1 MTTETATADDFLTTF
16 EARCRKSGIWPEKNG
31 ETEYDEELRDQAMEN
46 YLSLNEGEL
55 ITELGP
61 EEWRRR
67 IMEAR
72 GYRPSD
78 ADRQEMEAW
87 RTVAALKTALDR
99 LETGELLSDAD
110 GDIIA
115 IKRPDGKGYGIWM
128 AGQVTSMDV
137 STAKEAAE
145 RLASQEKHP
154 DGN

>member
-1 MTTETATADDFLTTF
+1 MTTESATADDFLTTF
-16 EARCRKSGIWPEKNG
+16 EARCRTSGIWPEKNG
-31 ETEYDEELRDQAMEN
+31 ETEYDAELRDQAMEN

-67 IMEAR
+67 ILEAR
-72 GYRPSD
+72 GPSE

-87 RTVAALKTALDR
+87 RAVAALKTALDR

-115 IKRPDGKGYGIWM
+115 IKRPDGGFGIWM
-128 AGQVTSMDV
+128 DGQVTSTDV
-137 STAKEAAE
+137 DTAKEAAE
-145 RLASQEKHP
+145 LLGGVR
-154 DGN
+154 